1 MCAKTKKTVGL
12 SEKARIT
19 RIRIGNERYFY
30 SLHPLLVSVFAG
42 IFFLWWKGFG
52 NKEINFKRDFCIQG
66 LVVNTYIYI
75 YSFIIH
81 SKTKDY

>member
-19 RIRIGNERYFY
+19 WIRIGNERYFY

-42 IFFLWWKGFG
+42 FFLNGERRLTTRNLNLDVIFV
-52 NKEINFKRDFCIQG
+52 FR
-66 LVVNTYIYI
+66 V
-75 YSFIIH
+75 
-81 SKTKDY
+81 